1 MAAQTI
7 DLTAEQRASDARKLA
22 LAQLSIHRDL
32 SIAVDAGLSPEGLGD
47 RARDALKA
55 DADSIE
61 KIEVGA
67 QYSYYSLSMAARRR
81 LGIASHQKNVL
92 LNVVLRHPERALT
105 SDEANEL
112 RDRIYAALHQ
122 GNAHQWTGR
131 SMSL

>member
-7 DLTAEQRASDARKLA
+7 DLTAEQRASDALPPA
-22 LAQLSIHRDL
+22 LAQLSAHREL
-32 SIAVDAGLSPEGLGD
+32 SIAVDTDLTSETIGN
-47 RARDALKA
+47 RVRDALGA
-55 DADSIE
+55 DARYIE
-61 KIEVGA
+61 AIEVTS
-67 QYSYYSLSMAARRR
+67 QHSYYSLSMAARRR
-81 LGIASHQKNVL
+81 LGIASHQKNLL

-112 RDRIYAALHQ
+112 RDRVYAALHQ